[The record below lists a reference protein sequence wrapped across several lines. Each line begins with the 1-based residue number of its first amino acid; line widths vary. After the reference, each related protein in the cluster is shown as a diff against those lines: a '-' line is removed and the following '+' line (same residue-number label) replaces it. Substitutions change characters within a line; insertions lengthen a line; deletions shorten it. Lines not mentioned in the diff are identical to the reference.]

1 MNKHIAAYG
10 EIMMRLEVPDN
21 LLLRQAENLKYS
33 FTGTGVNVTGLL
45 SQFGYDTSL
54 ISAVPEN
61 SIGTA
66 AIGAIRRLGIHSD
79 FIIKN
84 NDNLGMY
91 FLEQGFGNR
100 PSNVT
105 YTNRQQS
112 SFNTTDISEYDIV
125 QSMKGVDVLHIC
137 GISLAMN
144 NLTQNNILTIVKVA
158 KEQGIKIVF
167 DCNFRP
173 SLWGENGNQRA
184 KPYYETI
191 LREAD
196 IVIMNEKDAINTL
209 NLTTTKE
216 SKEEQLEELLLVVAE
231 KFNIDIIAGTIR
243 TIQGSNQNNIKGY
256 LFKNGTMYYSEAFEV
271 NILDR
276 IGTGDAYT
284 CGVIHGELSNMDP
297 QEMVT
302 FSTASCVLAHTI
314 SGDTPLFDTDDIIKI
329 VNEEKNDIER

>member
-196 IVIMNEKDAINTL
+196 IVIMSEKDAINTL